1 MFRWFNPA
9 MRTNATSPNLCKVG
23 LMLMLSA
30 PMYASAAQLKDL
42 KLLAMDGQTQAE
54 LSLSEKSSYKV
65 FTLSNP
71 ERLVLDLPATA
82 TSGSFTLPGANGVI
96 SKVRTGQ
103 PSPGTLRVVFDL
115 SQSVQTKSH
124 IEGSGAN
131 TRLVIELVSPNAKP
145 ASTIASNTNPT
156 ASRGS
161 ENKVS
166 ESKVADI
173 KAAMKDV
180 LTLEPKVEVKPA
192 VIETR
197 EIQQAD
203 IKVENKS
210 SSRLPATKTVQSVLG
225 NSHRD
230 LIIAIDAGHGGKDPG
245 ASGPSGVKEKNITL
259 ATARE
264 LAKQINA
271 EPGMK
276 AFLVRD
282 NDTFVVLQDRYMRA
296 RRAQADLFISI
307 HADAALNGQANGSSV
322 FVLSLKGASSQAA
335 RWLADKENAAD
346 LVGGVSLDAKDKNL
360 AAVLLDLSQS
370 ATMRVSED
378 VADEVLGS
386 LKDLGKAHKPNVEH
400 ANFVVL
406 RSPDVPSMLIE
417 TGFIT
422 NPNEE
427 KKLSDPAHRERL
439 ASAVVSGVREYFS
452 EQAPPGTWFAAQQER
467 NDEDARGMQYVVS
480 RGETLSQIASR
491 HGVPL
496 GTILLANN
504 KRNDDVRV
512 GERLII
518 PSVTAPK

>member
-1 MFRWFNPA
+1 MRWFNLA
-9 MRTNATSPNLCKVG
+9 MRIYVTSSNLRKTG
-23 LMLMLSA
+23 LLLLLA
-30 PMYASAAQLKDL
+30 PIFANAAQLQDL

-54 LSLSEKSSYKV
+54 LTLSEKSSYKV
-65 FTLSNP
+65 FMLSNP

-82 TSGSFTLPGANGVI
+82 PSTSFKLPGANGVI
-96 SKVRTGQ
+96 SKVRSGQ
-103 PSPGTLRVVFDL
+103 SSPGTLRVVFEL
-115 SQSVQTKSH
+115 SQSVQTKSR

-131 TRLVIELVSPNAKP
+131 TRLVIELISPNVKATQNFEISQN
-145 ASTIASNTNPT
+145 ATHI
-156 ASRGS
+156 
-161 ENKVS
+161 KVS

-173 KAAMKDV
+173 KAAMNAV
-180 LTLEPKVEVKPA
+180 LTLDPVVEVKPA
-192 VIETR
+192 FIEST
-197 EIQQAD
+197 EIEQAD
-203 IKVENKS
+203 IKIETKS
-210 SSRLPATKTVQSVLG
+210 SARFPATKTVQSVFG
-225 NSHRD
+225 NSQRN

-245 ASGPSGVKEKNITL
+245 AIGPTGVKEKNITL

-282 NDTFVVLQDRYMRA
+282 NDSFVVLQDRYMRA

-346 LVGGVSLDAKDKNL
+346 LVGGVSLYAKDRNL

-378 VADEVLGS
+378 VADEILGS
-386 LKDLGKAHKPNVEH
+386 LKDLGKAHKPTVEH

-427 KKLSDPAHRERL
+427 RKLSDPAHRERL
-439 ASAVVSGVREYFS
+439 ASAVVSGIRDYFS

-467 NDEDARGMQYVVS
+467 SDNNARGMRYVVS
-480 RGETLSQIASR
+480 RGETLSQIATR

>member
-1 MFRWFNPA
+1 MLVPA
-9 MRTNATSPNLCKVG
+9 F
-23 LMLMLSA
+23 
-30 PMYASAAQLKDL
+30 ASAAQLQDL

-54 LSLSEKSSYKV
+54 ISLSEKSNYKV

-71 ERLVLDLPATA
+71 ERLVLDLSATA
-82 TSGSFTLPGANGVI
+82 ASGNFKLPGANGVV
-96 SKVRTGQ
+96 SRVRTGQ
-103 PSPGTLRVVFDL
+103 PAPGTLRIVFDL
-115 SQSVQTKSH
+115 SQSVQTKSR
-124 IEGSGAN
+124 IEGAGTN
-131 TRLVIELVSPNAKP
+131 TRLVIELISPNAKP
-145 ASTIASNTNPT
+145 AQNIAVNTNSTPV
-156 ASRGS
+156 
-161 ENKVS
+161 KPS

-180 LTLEPKVEVKPA
+180 LTLEPKVEVKQA
-192 VIETR
+192 VIETK
-197 EIQQAD
+197 EIEQAD
-203 IKVENKS
+203 VKVDNKS
-210 SSRLPATKTVQSVLG
+210 SARFPATKTVQSVLG
-225 NSHRD
+225 NSHRE

-245 ASGPSGVKEKNITL
+245 ATGPSGVKEKNVTL

-264 LAKQINA
+264 LARQINA

-282 NDTFVVLQDRYMRA
+282 DDTFVVLQDRYMRA
-296 RRAQADLFISI
+296 RKAQADLFISI
-307 HADAALNGQANGSSV
+307 HVDAALNGQANGSSV

-427 KKLSDPAHRERL
+427 RKLSDPAHRERL
-439 ASAVVSGVREYFS
+439 ASAVVTGIRGYFS

-467 NDEDARGMQYVVS
+467 NDEKARGMQYVVS
-480 RGETLSQIASR
+480 RGETLSQIATR
-491 HGVPL
+491 HGVPMDM
-496 GTILLANN
+496 ILLANN
-504 KRNDDVRV
+504 KRSDDVRV

-518 PSVTAPK
+518 PATASAPK

>member
-1 MFRWFNPA
+1 
-9 MRTNATSPNLCKVG
+9 MRIPATSPKFCKVG

-30 PMYASAAQLKDL
+30 PIYANAAQLQDL

-82 TSGSFTLPGANGVI
+82 TSGNFKLPGANGVI

-115 SQSVQTKSH
+115 SQSVQTKSR

-131 TRLVIELVSPNAKP
+131 TRLVIELLSPNAKP

-161 ENKVS
+161 ENRGSENRVS

>member
-1 MFRWFNPA
+1 MRWFNLA
-9 MRTNATSPNLCKVG
+9 MRIYVTSSNLRKAG
-23 LMLMLSA
+23 LLLLLA
-30 PMYASAAQLKDL
+30 PIFASAAQLQDL

-82 TSGSFTLPGANGVI
+82 LSSSFKLPGANGVI
-96 SKVRTGQ
+96 SKVRSGQ
-103 PSPGTLRVVFDL
+103 STPGTLRVVFDL
-115 SQSVQTKSH
+115 SQSVQTKSR

-131 TRLVIELVSPNAKP
+131 TRLVIELISPNANATQNK
-145 ASTIASNTNPT
+145 AISHNATQI
-156 ASRGS
+156 
-161 ENKVS
+161 KVS
-166 ESKVADI
+166 ETKVADI
-173 KAAMKDV
+173 KAAMDDV
-180 LTLEPKVEVKPA
+180 LTLDPIVEMKPA
-192 VIETR
+192 VIESS
-197 EIQQAD
+197 EIEQAN
-203 IKVENKS
+203 IKIEKKFS
-210 SSRLPATKTVQSVLG
+210 ARFPATKTVQSVFG
-225 NSHRD
+225 NSQRE

-245 ASGPSGVKEKNITL
+245 AIGPTGVREKNITL

-282 NDTFVVLQDRYMRA
+282 NDSFVALQDRYMRA

-346 LVGGVSLDAKDKNL
+346 LVGGVSLYAKDRNL

-370 ATMRVSED
+370 ATMRVSGD
-378 VADEVLGS
+378 VADEILGS
-386 LKDLGKAHKPNVEH
+386 LKDLGKAHKPTVEH

-427 KKLSDPAHRERL
+427 RKLSDPAHRERL
-439 ASAVVSGVREYFS
+439 ASAVVSGIRDYFS

-467 NDEDARGMQYVVS
+467 NDDNARGMRYVVS
-480 RGETLSQIASR
+480 RGETLSQIATR